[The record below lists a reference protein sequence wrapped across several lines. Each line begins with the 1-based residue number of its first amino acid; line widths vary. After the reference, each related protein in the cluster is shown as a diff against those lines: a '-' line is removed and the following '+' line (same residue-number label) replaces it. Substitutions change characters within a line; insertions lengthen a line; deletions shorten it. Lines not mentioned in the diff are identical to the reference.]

1 MKIFI
6 TGCAH
11 SGTTLLRRLFYV
23 FKDVEVVSEEISLQ
37 GFIDYKGEAEIVVG
51 KRTFRSIFSYAK
63 TSGEIQEDIEL
74 IQKNDIK
81 IVNIV
86 RDGRD
91 VIESEEG
98 RVLPSRWIHSVKQ
111 ALRFGHII
119 LCAIRYED
127 LVRNPDTVQFY
138 IGRVFKLYPTHMF
151 SEYPNF
157 VPKEIDSEKPAYKKR
172 PIITDRIGKDLDLYK
187 RHHEINIKLFEE
199 CLREW
204 DYI

>member
-11 SGTTLLRRLFYV
+11 SGTTLLCRLFYA
-23 FKDVEVVSEEISLQ
+23 FKDVEVISEEISLQ
-37 GFIDYKGEAEIVVG
+37 NFINYKGEAEIVVG
-51 KRTFRSIFSYAK
+51 KRTARSIFSYAK
-63 TSGEIQEDIEL
+63 TSEEIQENVEL

-91 VIESEEG
+91 VIESDEG
-98 RVLPSRWIHSVKQ
+98 RIAPSRWIHSVKQ

-127 LVRNPDTVQFY
+127 LVRKPDTVQVY
-138 IGRVFKLYPTHMF
+138 IGRVFKLYPTYMF

-157 VPKEIDSEKPAYKKR
+157 VPKENDSKNPAYKKR
-172 PIITDRIGKDLDLYK
+172 SITTDRIGKDLDLYK
-187 RHHEINIKLFEE
+187 RYNKINIKLFEE

-204 DYI
+204 NYI